1 MSLNGNTDK
10 AVSLLRE
17 AASLFAGDRE
27 SDDTAVSTA
36 GRVVTGTETVV
47 TNSVSSSSHDQNSAV
62 ARPNGQLRQAGV
74 VRGGSGACPPP
85 PRNFEL

>member
-17 AASLFAGDRE
+17 AASLLAGDRE

-36 GRVVTGTETVV
+36 GRVVTGTETGDELCIQFESGPKPGASKFQV
-47 TNSVSSSSHDQNSAV
+47 TVFWLLNN
-62 ARPNGQLRQAGV
+62 
-74 VRGGSGACPPP
+74 
-85 PRNFEL
+85 